1 VNKKAP
7 KQAYR
12 DAASALTP
20 LTEEQLFRPGS
31 GKQSKTTSS
40 AQQSRSKRM
49 RSAERSIR
57 LGPESLK
64 DPVVQELRALSLPV
78 TRENYLEYWTRS

>member
-1 VNKKAP
+1 VNKKTP
-7 KQAYR
+7 KQGYR
-12 DAASALTP
+12 DA
-20 LTEEQLFRPGS
+20 
-31 GKQSKTTSS
+31 S
-40 AQQSRSKRM
+40 AQQSRSKRI

-78 TRENYLEYWTRS
+78 TRKNYLEYWTRS

>member
-1 VNKKAP
+1 MNKKTP

-12 DAASALTP
+12 DAASALTL
-20 LTEEQLFRPGS
+20 LTEEQVSRPGS
-31 GKQSKTTSS
+31 GKQSQITCS

-49 RSAERSIR
+49 RSTEPSIR
-57 LGPESLK
+57 LESEGLK

-78 TRENYLEYWTRS
+78 TPKNYLEYWTRS